1 MPNSDNW
8 TEEGSQMVSGNTGL
22 KLPSLIASQHKT
34 LASHGAEKQLTSKQ
48 GPSIDRGQHHMVKK
62 EASRRQPAQQS
73 VVKQRHSKTKSLPS
87 PQAVVNLSKGQLET
101 TPTSKTVE
109 TRPTK

>member
-1 MPNSDNW
+1 
-8 TEEGSQMVSGNTGL
+8 MVSGNTGL

-62 EASRRQPAQQS
+62 EASRRQPAQQP
-73 VVKQRHSKTKSLPS
+73 VVKQRHSRTKSLPS